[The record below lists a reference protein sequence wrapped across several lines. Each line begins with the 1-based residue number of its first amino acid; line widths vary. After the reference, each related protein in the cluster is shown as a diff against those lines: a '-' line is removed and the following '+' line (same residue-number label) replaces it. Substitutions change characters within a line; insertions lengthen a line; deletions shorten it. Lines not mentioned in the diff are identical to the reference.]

1 MQMELHEKEEDVQH
15 IEHITKR
22 YVPIDDGGA
31 NRQAETIRQRTV
43 FSCYHQGKGCGRM
56 TAKAESPPV
65 NGNEM
70 KVSRRTLRIWPNG
83 ASVLGCAFI
92 TDERDINGILMIPN
106 RHQDVRNRRFLV
118 PSAGIV
124 LRTGLLGFL
133 LDLTFDR
140 VQFFVGLRRLAY
152 GRRCFH
158 QPVNMTVA

>member
-22 YVPIDDGGA
+22 YVPIDDGGT

-70 KVSRRTLRIWPNG
+70 KVLRRTLWIWPNG

-124 LRTGLLGFL
+124 LRTAA
-133 LDLTFDR
+133 T
-140 VQFFVGLRRLAY
+140 RLSP
-152 GRRCFH
+152 GSH
-158 QPVNMTVA
+158 V